1 MSQKKPF
8 QKLKKK
14 KKKEIYKKKKKK
26 RKMKFRNISV
36 QLFWQVSTPEW

>member
-14 KKKEIYKKKKKK
+14 KKKEIYKKKLK
-26 RKMKFRNISV
+26 RKRKFRNISV